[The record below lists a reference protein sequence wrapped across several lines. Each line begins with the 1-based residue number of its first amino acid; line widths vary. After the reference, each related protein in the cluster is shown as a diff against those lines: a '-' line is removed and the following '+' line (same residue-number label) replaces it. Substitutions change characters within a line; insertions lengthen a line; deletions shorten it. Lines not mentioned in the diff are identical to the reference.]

1 MFKHFIASK
10 MMHKTKQK
18 SKLKRI
24 EIGPSTVSTEG
35 SSTAGVFSGYFQAE
49 EGQTFNDLISN
60 GTAVTLYAHP
70 EGSEEIDEVTGWFGV
85 DYTVSSDPN
94 LYYEGLS
101 IHVVA
106 GGGSLPF
113 SIYSDSARTQEVGD
127 SDVVNADTIYYLN
140 IDPSKIKAQ
149 EEQY

>member
-10 MMHKTKQK
+10 MMHKTKQP

-70 EGSEEIDEVTGWFGV
+70 EGSEEIDEVTGWFGLN
-85 DYTVSSDPN
+85 YLISSDPHII
-94 LYYEGLS
+94 YRDLS

-106 GGGSLPF
+106 GEGSLPF
-113 SIYSDSARTQEVGD
+113 SIYSDNARMQEVEA
-127 SDVVNADTIYYLN
+127 SDVVNADTTYYLN
-140 IDPSKIKAQ
+140 IDPSKIT
-149 EEQY
+149 ER